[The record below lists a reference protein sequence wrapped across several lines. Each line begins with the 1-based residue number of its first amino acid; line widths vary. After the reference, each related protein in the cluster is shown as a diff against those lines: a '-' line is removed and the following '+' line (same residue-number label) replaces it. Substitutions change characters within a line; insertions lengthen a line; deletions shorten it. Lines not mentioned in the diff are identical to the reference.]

1 MHAITR
7 RFIVHSIFDLSM
19 DIVLELKKGNR
30 RAIARAISIVENNE
44 KEARSIIKKIFKSSG
59 KAIKIGITGPA
70 GSGKSTLIN
79 KTSLELNKLGFK
91 PAVLAIDPTSHITGG
106 AILGDRVRMTEST
119 DSGTYI
125 RSMASRGATG
135 AISSSL
141 RNSIRI
147 LEYAGFD
154 PIIIESVGAGQTEV
168 DIERVV
174 DITVVVFNPNTG
186 DNIQTIKAGLTE
198 IGDLYLI
205 NKSDLPGSNQL
216 FDSVRD
222 FIGMSE
228 KNPVV
233 MLTSTKSNKGIVEF
247 AKKLEDLMEFKKKT
261 KSQTEDSRLDYELR
275 DMVLNNIKNKVTTM
289 LESSKSYSDYLKKI
303 KLKKI
308 DPFEAAD
315 KISKGLM

>member
-1 MHAITR
+1 
-7 RFIVHSIFDLSM
+7 M
-19 DIVLELKKGNR
+19 DIVTELKKGNR

-44 KEARSIIKKIFKSSG
+44 KEAKSIIKKIFKSSG
-59 KAIKIGITGPA
+59 KSMKIGITGPA
-70 GSGKSTLIN
+70 GAGKSTLIN
-79 KTSLELNKLGFK
+79 RTSIELNKLGYK
-91 PAVLAIDPTSHITGG
+91 TAVLAIDPTSHITGG

-135 AISSSL
+135 AISLSL

-147 LEYAGFD
+147 LEYAGFN

-168 DIERVV
+168 DIEKVV

-198 IGDLYLI
+198 IGDVYLI

-228 KNPVV
+228 KNPIV
-233 MLTSTKSNKGIVEF
+233 MMASAKSNKGVTDL
-247 AKKLEDLMEFKKKT
+247 AKKLEELMKVRKKT
-261 KSQTEDSRLDYELR
+261 KVKDEESRLDSELR
-275 DMVLNNIKNKVTTM
+275 DIVLNNVKSKVSTM
-289 LESSKSYSDYLKKI
+289 LDSSKSYASYLKKVQS
-303 KLKKI
+303 KKI

-315 KISKGLM
+315 KISKGLV

>member
-1 MHAITR
+1 
-7 RFIVHSIFDLSM
+7 M
-19 DIVLELKKGNR
+19 DIVAELKKGNR

-44 KEARSIIKKIFKSSG
+44 KDAKSIIKKIFKSSG
-59 KAIKIGITGPA
+59 KSMKIGITGPA
-70 GSGKSTLIN
+70 GAGKSTLIN
-79 KTSLELNKLGFK
+79 KTSMELNKLGYK
-91 PAVLAIDPTSHITGG
+91 TAVLAIDPTSHITGG

-135 AISSSL
+135 AISLSL

-168 DIERVV
+168 DIEKVV

-198 IGDLYLI
+198 IGDVYLI

-228 KNPVV
+228 KNPLV
-233 MLTSTKSNKGIVEF
+233 MLTSAKSNKGVIDF
-247 AKKLEDLMEFKKKT
+247 AKKLEELMKARKKT
-261 KSQTEDSRLDYELR
+261 KVKEEESRLDSELR
-275 DMVLNNIKNKVTTM
+275 DIVLNNVKSKVSAM
-289 LESSKSYSDYLKKI
+289 LDSSKSYASYLKKVQS
-303 KLKKI
+303 KKI

-315 KISKGLM
+315 KISKGLV

>member
-1 MHAITR
+1 
-7 RFIVHSIFDLSM
+7 M
-19 DIVLELKKGNR
+19 DIVAKIKKGNR

-44 KEARSIIKKIFKSSG
+44 KEAKSIIKKIFKTSG
-59 KAIKIGITGPA
+59 KAMKIGITGPA
-70 GSGKSTLIN
+70 GAGKSTLIN
-79 KTSLELNKLGFK
+79 RTSMELNKLGYK
-91 PAVLAIDPTSHITGG
+91 TAVLAIDPTSHITGG
-106 AILGDRVRMTEST
+106 AILGDRIRMTEST

-125 RSMASRGATG
+125 RSMASRGSTG
-135 AISSSL
+135 AISTSL

-147 LEYAGFD
+147 LEYAGFN

-168 DIERVV
+168 DIEKVV

-198 IGDLYLI
+198 IGDVYLI

-233 MLTSTKSNKGIVEF
+233 MMTSAKSNKGVTDF
-247 AKKLEDLMEFKKKT
+247 AKKLVELM
-261 KSQTEDSRLDYELR
+261 KSKQKAKPKEEESRLDSELR
-275 DMVLNNIKNKVTTM
+275 DIVLNNVKTKVSTM
-289 LESSKSYSDYLKKI
+289 LDSSKSYSAHLKKVQS
-303 KLKKI
+303 KKM

-315 KISKGLM
+315 KISKEIV